1 MRLKELLR
9 CYMLPKDLGEIE
21 VSCISRDAKNCK
33 DAALCILQ
41 NKYLDPCAAIKNAE
55 ECGAVAI
62 ICDMELPTTSIPI
75 FRVEDARVAYAR
87 MWSAF
92 CGDPQ
97 KRMHTYGI
105 TGTNGKTSTSYF
117 LTSILK
123 YCGVDTALIGTT
135 GIIVNGERIP
145 FPPEDS
151 GISQMTTP
159 DPEILYPLLAE
170 LLKKGIDHA
179 VMEVSSHSL
188 ALGKVEPIR
197 FKVGVFTNFSLE
209 HLDFHGNMESY
220 LGAKLKL
227 AALSDKVVYNC
238 DDHALSTAFLNTSA
252 VSYGTDR
259 GYYLGCCVRNNG
271 VSGISYILRYDGAAL
286 RIESP
291 VCGDFT
297 LYNTLAAVAAAI
309 EGGAT
314 PEAVCDAVAAVRS
327 VPGRLQ
333 RVPLDKVKFPF
344 SVLIDYAHTPYALE
358 KLLRCELF
366 ASRKGRLITLF
377 GCGGDRDRSKRSE
390 MGRIAE
396 QYSDL
401 VYITSDNPRGEDPMD
416 IIHDILSDIKKSS
429 SIKVIPDRREAIESA
444 FLQCEKDDIL
454 LLVGKGHENYTVDK
468 SGRRYFSEIDTV
480 IRAAQRKLKKGTE
493 NEL

>member
-1 MRLKELLR
+1 MKLKELLR
-9 CYMLPKDLGEIE
+9 CYPIPNDLGEIE
-21 VSCISRDAKNCK
+21 VSFISRDANDCR
-33 DAALCILQ
+33 DAVLCILQ
-41 NKYLDPCAAIKNAE
+41 SKHLDPRATIKNAE
-55 ECGAVAI
+55 KNGAAVI
-62 ICDMELPTTSIPI
+62 ICDRELPTTVIPV
-75 FRVEDARVAYAR
+75 FRVNDARVAYAR
-87 MWSAF
+87 MWSAY
-92 CGDPQ
+92 CGEPQ
-97 KRMHTYGI
+97 QKMCIYGI

-117 LTSILK
+117 LTSVLK
-123 YCGVDTALIGTT
+123 YCGIETALIGTT
-135 GIIVNGERIP
+135 GIILNGEKIP

-170 LLKKGIDHA
+170 LLKKGVDHA

-197 FKVGVFTNFSLE
+197 FKVGLFTNFSPE
-209 HLDFHGNMESY
+209 HLDFHGNMDSY
-220 LGAKLKL
+220 LKAKLRL
-227 AALSDKVVYNC
+227 AALSEKVVYNC
-238 DDHALSTAFLNTSA
+238 DDHALCAAFLNSTA
-252 VSYGTDR
+252 VSYGTDK
-259 GYYLGCCVRNNG
+259 GDYLGCCVRNHG

-309 EGGAT
+309 EGGAV

-333 RVPLDKVKFPF
+333 RVPLDKVRFPF
-344 SVLIDYAHTPYALE
+344 SVIIDYAHTPYALE

-366 ASRKGRLITLF
+366 TSRKGRLITLF

-390 MGRIAE
+390 MGKIAE
-396 QYSDL
+396 KYSDI

-416 IIHDILSDIKKSS
+416 IISDILSGINKRSN
-429 SIKVIPDRREAIESA
+429 IKVIPDRREAIEDA

-468 SGRRYFSEIDTV
+468 SGRRYFSESDTV
-480 IRAAQRKLKKGTE
+480 LHAAQRKLKKGTE